1 MPKPSND
8 DIMIL
13 EEPILD
19 VNEKR
24 HILVT
29 HDESVFYANDGKKPF
44 WGSAGHQPLR
54 KKGTGLSVH
63 VGDFLTEVGRLKFE
77 EEACVIKKPGVN
89 RDGWWKTDDLIKQ
102 VTELYSFIVLFINIL
117 IFAFKI
123 R

>member
-1 MPKPSND
+1 MNEILKLEKWMLKPSND

-29 HDESVFYANDGKKPF
+29 HNESVFYANN
-44 WGSAGHQPLR
+44 
-54 KKGTGLSVH
+54 
-63 VGDFLTEVGRLKFE
+63 GRLKFE
-77 EEACVIKKPGVN
+77 EEEAYVIMKPGVN
-89 RDGWWKTDDLIKQ
+89 RNGWWKTDDLIKQ

-117 IFAFKI
+117 IIAFKI
-123 R
+123 RY